1 MSGGDSDFDDVPE
14 GGFDWAGDWSTVH
27 VTDQCGSDHVQGDCI
42 CLRLVRLDPATGG
55 YVIDSDL
62 SWDDYI
68 PMFRYDQA
76 GGDESYSSE
85 ADSSRMLT
93 APDYY
98 HPYFDPKRYD
108 SDLSSGDL
116 AGAVYVVPVNLFPDG
131 LDGVPTDM
139 SAYSC
144 EACRKLSPDY
154 TGYQTEGPMYG
165 VDDGGAFDELM
176 ADSGRLDVIR
186 GETDCRGLKWY
197 LAWLEEYESYHVAGG
212 SEWAISSLFQKSNF
226 DYLHPDDVKDE
237 TIDYSGYTSY
247 GVNDSVQWRFAWFMP
262 YYAKFF
268 ESLETESYRM
278 RFFLFEGWGL
288 ADHPGHTRTFERG
301 GYTFL
306 KDLEHTANRWM
317 DGVVST
323 DGDSPSYWLNM
334 SIGSDGGVDASA
346 EYAASGF
353 DEGTFMQPNAT
364 ARSMDQYLRSEYY
377 DIDTSDTR
385 KPHKRTIRHVADS
398 PVWSKVN
405 GKYMFLS
412 KTTFEDRNRF
422 EDDSDAKWHRML
434 WPLCA
439 YDSSQRQHGETSDDY
454 AGRNYLG
461 VRTYGGSFPKFN
473 GSDYGEGVSSRI
485 GMQLSS
491 GNPRVRRIRTTTNR
505 HDYYVEYN
513 PNEREGLIEKFGP
526 YHFIDEAHQDWNVS
540 FGGYNES
547 WVAGFQSDRRTIAQ
561 VALWYNYYTDMV
573 HQAWAYE
580 ENREEGME
588 RMKSDLA
595 FTKVKARK
603 YDAKKIYSIAN
614 ESQPQMQQTQFAT
627 NETTDVTAA
636 TVTVMSETSD
646 SGGGGSTGGGGYS

>member
-14 GGFDWAGDWSTVH
+14 GGFDWAGDWSTVD
-27 VTDQCGSDHVQGDCI
+27 VADQCGSDHVQGDCI

-68 PMFRYDQA
+68 PMFRYDQH
-76 GGDESYSSE
+76 GDFSSE

-108 SDLSSGDL
+108 SDLTSGDL

-197 LAWLEEYESYHVAGG
+197 LAWLEEYETYHVAGG

-247 GVNDSVQWRFAWFMP
+247 GVKDSVQWRFAWFMP

-268 ESLETESYRM
+268 ESLETESYKM
-278 RFFLFEGWGL
+278 RFLLFKGWGV
-288 ADHPGHTRTFERG
+288 ANHTGHVKSYDRG

-306 KDLEHTANRWM
+306 KDLQHTANRWL
-317 DGVVST
+317 DGVTSA
-323 DGDSPSYWLNM
+323 GDDPAYWINM
-334 SIGSDGGVDASA
+334 TIGSDGGVDASA

-353 DEGTFMQPNAT
+353 DEGTFIQPNAT
-364 ARSMDQYLRSEYY
+364 ATSMEQYLRAEHY

-385 KPHKRTIRHVADS
+385 KPHRATLRAVADS
-398 PVWSKVN
+398 PVWKATN

-412 KTTFEDRNRF
+412 KTTFEDTNRF
-422 EDDSDAKWHRML
+422 EDDSDSKWHRML

-439 YDSSQRQHGETSDDY
+439 YDSKLRDHGENSSDLNY
-454 AGRNYLG
+454 AGSIGLG
-461 VRTYGGSFPKFN
+461 VYTYGGGFP
-473 GSDYGEGVSSRI
+473 GLGDDYGENISTRI

-491 GNPRVRRIRTTTNR
+491 GNPRVRKYRRSSGGDRI
-505 HDYYVEYN
+505 DLYVEYN

-547 WVAGFQSDRRTIAQ
+547 WVAGFQSDRRTVAQ
-561 VALWYNYYTDMV
+561 VSLWYNYYTDMV

-627 NETTDVTAA
+627 DETAD
-636 TVTVMSETSD
+636 VTVMSETSD